1 MMKSLM
7 PSADEDLGIGASVRR
22 VEDVRFIRGLGR
34 YTDDLAPPEAA
45 HLAIVR
51 SPHAAA
57 RILGVDIARA
67 MAMPGVIAVLT
78 GRDLEEDG
86 IGALQSSV
94 NRNRRDGRPM
104 PQPPFRPLALDFVA
118 IAGDPVAIVVAET
131 RGAAQD
137 AAEYVDVTYEVGA
150 AVTDAIA
157 ALKDGAP
164 SVWPDESA
172 DNECF
177 VFQQGD
183 RAATDA
189 AFARAKHVA
198 RLTFRISR
206 VSANPMEP
214 RAAIAAWDS
223 TEDFYTLTTGTQG
236 PHKTRSELAE
246 KTLYVPTNRMRVIS
260 PDMGGA
266 FGMRGSPTPEQALV
280 LWAAR
285 RTGRTIRWTA
295 TRSESF
301 VSDYHAR
308 DNDST
313 VELALD
319 DRGMFLGLRV
329 RTTANLGA
337 YIGFNT
343 AHSSTNNLGGL
354 AGVYRTPHIH
364 AEVIGVF
371 TNTQPNAPYRGAG
384 RPEATFALER
394 VIDIAA
400 AEMGIDRVDLR
411 RRNLIAKTDMPFK
424 TGLIFTYDSGD
435 FARNLDLALDA
446 GDWAGFP
453 ARREASRARGKLRGI
468 GIANAIEIAAG
479 PFRNPGEEAAE
490 LRFDPSGTATVLL
503 GSHNHGQGH
512 ETVFRQLAYSFLGLK
527 PDQVRIVAGDTD
539 KVLHGKG
546 TFGSR
551 SIVAGGAALRRAS
564 DHVIEKGRRIAAH
577 MLEAGEG
584 DLDFADGRFTIAGTD
599 RSVTLAEVAKASY
612 VPGQLPPGL
621 DYGLAA
627 QSVVTVDEATFPNGC
642 HICEVEIDEETGETE
657 VVSYVVVDDVG
668 TVINPLLVK
677 GQIHGGVAQGLG
689 QAMFERILYDADS
702 GQMITGSFM
711 DYAMPRA
718 SDMPD
723 VHVISNPSPTPN
735 NPLGAKGAGE
745 AGTVGALAAIIN
757 AVVDGLSPF
766 GVRHID
772 MPCTPDRVWAAMQ
785 AGRRESKV
793 SA

>member
-1 MMKSLM
+1 MTNSLL
-7 PSADEDLGIGASVRR
+7 PRDDEEFGIGASVRR
-22 VEDVRFIRGLGR
+22 VEDVRFVRGLGR
-34 YTDDLAPPEAA
+34 YTDDLAPIDAA
-45 HLAIVR
+45 HVAIVR

-57 RILGVDIARA
+57 RILDIDITAA
-67 MAMPGVIAVLT
+67 MAMPGVVAVLT
-78 GRDLEEDG
+78 GRDLREDG
-86 IGALQSSV
+86 LGVLQSTV
-94 NRNRRDGRPM
+94 LRNRRDGRPM
-104 PQPPFRPLALDFVA
+104 AQPPFRPLAIEFAAMV
-118 IAGDPVAIVVAET
+118 GDPVAAVVAET
-131 RGAAQD
+131 RAMAQD
-137 AAEYVDVTYEVGA
+137 AAEQVDVTYDVGTS
-150 AVTDAIA
+150 VTDAVA
-157 ALKDGAP
+157 ALRSGAP
-164 SVWPDESA
+164 SVWPDEAA

-189 AFARAKHVA
+189 AFTRAHHVA
-198 RLTFRISR
+198 RLAFRVTR

-223 TEDFYTLTTGTQG
+223 SEDFYTLTAGTQG

-246 KTLYVPTNRMRVIS
+246 KMLYVPTNRLRVIS

-280 LWAAR
+280 LWVAR
-285 RTGRTIRWTA
+285 RTGRTVRWTA

-301 VSDYHAR
+301 VSDFHAR

-319 DRGMFLGLRV
+319 EDGIFLALRV

-354 AGVYRTPHIH
+354 AGTYRTPHIH
-364 AEVIGVF
+364 AEVTGVF

-411 RRNLIAKTDMPFK
+411 RRNLIAKSQMPFK
-424 TGLIFTYDSGD
+424 TGLVFTYDSGD
-435 FARNLDLALDA
+435 FVRNLDMALDA

-453 ARREASRARGKLRGI
+453 ARREAARARGKWRGI
-468 GIANAIEIAAG
+468 GLANAIEIAAG
-479 PFRNPGEEAAE
+479 PFRSPGEEGAE
-490 LRFDPSGTATVLL
+490 LRFDPSGTATILL

-551 SIVAGGAALRRAS
+551 SVAAAGTALRRAA
-564 DHVIEKGRRIAAH
+564 DHVIDKARRIAAH

-584 DLDFADGRFTIAGTD
+584 DLDFADSRFTIAGTD
-599 RSVTLAEVAKASY
+599 RFVTLADVAKASY
-612 VPGQLPPGL
+612 LPGKLPPGL

-627 QSVVTVDEATFPNGC
+627 QSVVTIDEATFPNGC
-642 HICEVEIDEETGETE
+642 HVCEVEVDDETGETE

-689 QAMFERILYDADS
+689 QAMFERIVYDADS

-745 AGTVGALAAIIN
+745 AGTVGALAAVIN
-757 AVVDGLSPF
+757 AVVDALSPF

-785 AGRRESKV
+785 AGRSQAKR
-793 SA
+793 